1 MDIGHILGIKVD
13 SSHVTTQNMKF
24 SIIDFGS
31 KCDQI
36 RGIADLVTF
45 TEEIRNG
52 RIYFLSSW

>member
-1 MDIGHILGIKVD
+1 MDIGHILGIKAD

-36 RGIADLVTF
+36 RRTADLVTF

-52 RIYFLSSW
+52 RIYFLCS